1 MFIRNAWY
9 MATWAADVTE
19 KPLARTLLGEP
30 IVLYRTKDGAPA
42 ALADRCCHRGF
53 PLAHGE
59 VVAEGLQCGYHGLI
73 YDRGGACIRIPGQD
87 KIPPSARVR
96 AYPVVERDRILWL
109 WPGDPAL
116 ADPASIVSYPY
127 HDDVAHWPHKTQTMR
142 LNCSYDLVIDNLLD
156 LTHLAYVHRRTIGGN
171 PDAHMRAEMHVDAT
185 PNGVHFIRWLLNS
198 IPPPTYVAG
207 AGFTGRVDRW
217 MDFEF
222 VAPGA
227 VVQFTGALDVNT
239 GARTPDD
246 PYGGKREG
254 GFALR
259 ILHCIVPETEHSCFY
274 FWSAA
279 NGYRQ
284 HEPAATE
291 QLFEQIDST
300 FREDELVLEAQY
312 ARVRA
317 QKDPPLMNLNSDRA
331 RVLAHQALRRLAN
344 AETGETQSAAAE

>member
-1 MFIRNAWY
+1 MLIRNAWY
-9 MATWAADVTE
+9 MAGWAAEVTE
-19 KPLARTLLGEP
+19 KPLARTLVGEP
-30 IVLYRTKDGAPA
+30 IVLYRNKAGLAL
-42 ALADRCCHRGF
+42 ALADRCCHRGL
-53 PLAHGE
+53 PLAFGE
-59 VVAEGLQCGYHGLI
+59 VVDDGLQCGYHGMV
-73 YDRGGACIRIPGQD
+73 YGSDGACVRIPGQD

-96 AYPVVERDRILWL
+96 SFPVVERDRVLWL
-109 WPGDPAL
+109 WPGDPEL
-116 ADPASIVSYPY
+116 ADPATIVPYPY
-127 HDDVAHWPHKTQTMR
+127 HDDPRWPHKTQVMR
-142 LNCSYDLVIDNLLD
+142 LDCSYDLVVDNLLD

-222 VAPGA
+222 VAPGT
-227 VVQFTGALDVNT
+227 VIQHTGALDVNT
-239 GARTPDD
+239 GARIDGD

-259 ILHCIVPETEHSCFY
+259 ILHCVTPETEHSCHY

-284 HEPAATE
+284 DEPAATE
-291 QLFEQIDST
+291 QLFAQIDAT
-300 FREDELVLEAQY
+300 FREDEGILASQY
-312 ARVRA
+312 ARIR
-317 QKDPPLMNLNSDRA
+317 QQPDPPLMNLNSDRA
-331 RVLAHQALRRLAN
+331 RVLAHQALRRALA
-344 AETGETQSAAAE
+344 AETQSAAAD